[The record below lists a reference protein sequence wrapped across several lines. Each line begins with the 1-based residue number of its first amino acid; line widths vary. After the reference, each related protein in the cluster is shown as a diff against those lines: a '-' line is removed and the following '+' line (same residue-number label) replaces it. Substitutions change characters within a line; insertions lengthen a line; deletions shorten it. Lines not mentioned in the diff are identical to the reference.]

1 MADPITATGALASCI
16 AIAGLIV
23 TTTKVLET
31 IIRAW
36 EDAPQ
41 TFFEVSDSF
50 YRLIDVLVNVEEG
63 VRHGRK
69 SGRLPAKFE
78 GQIVRLLDSC
88 KPLINDLNKE
98 LALIQTSK
106 ERLLKP
112 ELSASQ
118 KAQVVW
124 DDRRLKELC
133 NKMDK
138 KLTEFNTLRAS

>member
-1 MADPITATGALASCI
+1 MADPISATGALASCI
-16 AIAGLIV
+16 AIAGLMV

-31 IIRAW
+31 IIQAW

-50 YRLIDVLVNVEEG
+50 YRLLDVLVNVEEG
-63 VRHGRK
+63 LGNGRK
-69 SGRLPAKFE
+69 SGRLPVKFE
-78 GQIVRLLDSC
+78 RQIARLLDGC
-88 KPLINDLNKE
+88 KPLISDLNNE
-98 LALIQTSK
+98 LALIQTSE

-112 ELSASQ
+112 KLSVTQ

-124 DDRRLKELC
+124 DDRRLKKLC
-133 NKMDK
+133 DKMDK